1 MVDVECRIF
10 TLPMAKLTEPNQQK
24 EMGFFDHIE
33 ALRWHIMRAAIVVV
47 AAAMF
52 AFTQKKLVFDY
63 LLFGPTRADFP
74 TNRFFCWLEQQGSFF
89 NGLCIR
95 DAKFVFIN
103 TDITG
108 QFMLHIQMALYVGAI
123 AAFPYVF
130 WEVWRFVKPAL
141 HEREIRNTRGI
152 VFVTSLLF
160 TIGCLFGYFIITPF
174 SLNFLIQ
181 YQATEI
187 VQNMISID
195 SYIGLLITM
204 TIPTG
209 ILFEL
214 PMLVFLLT
222 KLGVL
227 TPEFMRNGRK
237 LAYVIILV
245 IVAIITPQGDITSLL
260 LISTPIFI
268 LYELSIGIS
277 ARVHKQ
283 IVQEE
288 QF

>member
-1 MVDVECRIF
+1 MGKINDS
-10 TLPMAKLTEPNQQK
+10 TKKK
-24 EMGFFDHIE
+24 EMGFFDHVE
-33 ALRWHIMRAAIVVV
+33 ALRWHIMRSAIAVV
-47 AAAMF
+47 ALSF
-52 AFTQKKLVFDY
+52 IAFTQKKFIFDF

-74 TNRFFCWLEQQGSFF
+74 TNRLFCWLDAQATYFQ
-89 NGLCIR
+89 GLCIK
-95 DAKFVFIN
+95 DAKFIFIN

-108 QFMLHIQMALYVGAI
+108 QFMLHIQMSLYVGAI
-123 AAFPYVF
+123 AAFPYIF

-152 VFVTSLLF
+152 VFITSLLF
-160 TIGCLFGYFIITPF
+160 TIGCLFGYFVIAPF

-181 YQATEI
+181 YQATAI
-187 VQNMISID
+187 VQNMIDIN

-222 KLGVL
+222 KLGIL

-237 LAYVIILV
+237 AAYVAILIV
-245 IVAIITPQGDITSLL
+245 VAIITPQGDVTSLL
-260 LISTPIFI
+260 LISTPILI

-277 ARVHKQ
+277 NRVYKQ
-283 IVQEE
+283 LVKEE
-288 QF
+288 EF

>member
-1 MVDVECRIF
+1 
-10 TLPMAKLTEPNQQK
+10 MANIQESSTKK
-24 EMGFFDHIE
+24 EMGFFDHVD
-33 ALRWHIMRAAIVVV
+33 ALRWHIMRSVAVVV
-47 AAAMF
+47 IFSIA
-52 AFTQKKLVFDY
+52 AFTQKKLMFDY

-74 TNRFFCWLEQQGSFF
+74 TNKLFCWIEQNYPFF
-89 NGLCIR
+89 SGLCIK
-95 DAKFVFIN
+95 DAKFTFIN

-108 QFMLHIQMALYVGAI
+108 QFMLHIQMAMYVGGVL
-123 AAFPYVF
+123 AFPYLF
-130 WEVWRFVKPAL
+130 FELWRFVKPAL

-174 SLNFLIQ
+174 CVNFLIQ

-187 VQNMISID
+187 VANMIDIN
-195 SYIGLLITM
+195 SYIGLLISM

-222 KLGVL
+222 KLGII
-227 TPEFMRNGRK
+227 TPNFMRKGRK
-237 LAYVIILV
+237 AAYVIILI

-260 LISTPIFI
+260 LISAPIFI
-268 LYELSIGIS
+268 LYELSIGVS

-283 IVQEE
+283 MVKDE
-288 QF
+288 F

>member
-1 MVDVECRIF
+1 MGNINDSKE
-10 TLPMAKLTEPNQQK
+10 KK

-33 ALRWHIMRAAIVVV
+33 ALRWHIMRSAIAVV
-47 AAAMF
+47 ALALF
-52 AFTQKKLVFDY
+52 AFTQKKFIFDY

-74 TNRFFCWLEQQGSFF
+74 TNELFCWLDAQSTFF
-89 NGLCIR
+89 QGLCIK

-103 TDITG
+103 IDITG
-108 QFMLHIQMALYVGAI
+108 QFMLHIQMSLYVGAV
-123 AAFPYVF
+123 AAFPYIF

-152 VFVTSLLF
+152 VFITSLLF
-160 TIGCLFGYFIITPF
+160 TIGCLFGYFIIAPF

-181 YQATEI
+181 YQATAI
-187 VQNMISID
+187 VQNMIDIN

-214 PMLVFLLT
+214 PMLVYLLT
-222 KLGVL
+222 KLGIL
-227 TPEFMRNGRK
+227 TPDFMRKGRK
-237 LAYVIILV
+237 AAYVAILIV
-245 IVAIITPQGDITSLL
+245 VAIITPQGDVTSLL

-277 ARVHKQ
+277 NRVYKQ
-283 IVQEE
+283 QVKEE
-288 QF
+288 EF

>member
-1 MVDVECRIF
+1 MGKINDS
-10 TLPMAKLTEPNQQK
+10 TQKK

-33 ALRWHIMRAAIVVV
+33 ALRWHIMRSAIAVV
-47 AAAMF
+47 ALSF
-52 AFTQKKLVFDY
+52 IAFTQKKFIFDF

-74 TNRFFCWLEQQGSFF
+74 TNRLFCWLDAQATYFQ
-89 NGLCIR
+89 GLCIK
-95 DAKFVFIN
+95 DAKFIFIN

-108 QFMLHIQMALYVGAI
+108 QFMLHIQMSLYVGAI
-123 AAFPYVF
+123 AAFPYIF

-152 VFVTSLLF
+152 VFITSLLF
-160 TIGCLFGYFIITPF
+160 TIGCLFGYFVIAPF

-181 YQATEI
+181 YQATAI
-187 VQNMISID
+187 VQNMIDIN

-222 KLGVL
+222 KLGIL
-227 TPEFMRNGRK
+227 TPDFMRNGRK
-237 LAYVIILV
+237 AAYVAILIV
-245 IVAIITPQGDITSLL
+245 VAIITPQGDVTSLL
-260 LISTPIFI
+260 LISTPILI

-277 ARVHKQ
+277 NRVYKQ
-283 IVQEE
+283 LVKEE
-288 QF
+288 EF

>member
-1 MVDVECRIF
+1 MGKINDS
-10 TLPMAKLTEPNQQK
+10 TQKK
-24 EMGFFDHIE
+24 EMGFFDHVE
-33 ALRWHIMRAAIVVV
+33 ALRWHIMRSAIAVV
-47 AAAMF
+47 ALSF
-52 AFTQKKLVFDY
+52 IAFTQKKFIFDF

-74 TNRFFCWLEQQGSFF
+74 TNRLFCWLDAQATYFQ
-89 NGLCIR
+89 GLCIK
-95 DAKFVFIN
+95 DAKFIFIN

-108 QFMLHIQMALYVGAI
+108 QFMLHIQMSLYVGAI
-123 AAFPYVF
+123 AAFPYIF

-152 VFVTSLLF
+152 VFITSLLF
-160 TIGCLFGYFIITPF
+160 TIGCLFGYFVIAPF

-181 YQATEI
+181 YQATAI
-187 VQNMISID
+187 VQNMIDIN

-222 KLGVL
+222 KLGIL
-227 TPEFMRNGRK
+227 TPDFMRNGRK
-237 LAYVIILV
+237 AAYVAILIV
-245 IVAIITPQGDITSLL
+245 VAIITPQGDVTSLL
-260 LISTPIFI
+260 LISTPILI

-277 ARVHKQ
+277 NRVYKQ
-283 IVQEE
+283 LVKEE
-288 QF
+288 EF

>member
-1 MVDVECRIF
+1 MGKINDS
-10 TLPMAKLTEPNQQK
+10 TQKK
-24 EMGFFDHIE
+24 EMGFFDHVE
-33 ALRWHIMRAAIVVV
+33 ALRWHIMRSAIAVV
-47 AAAMF
+47 ALSF
-52 AFTQKKLVFDY
+52 IAFTQKKFIFDF

-74 TNRFFCWLEQQGSFF
+74 TNRLFCWLDSQATYFQ
-89 NGLCIR
+89 GLCIK
-95 DAKFVFIN
+95 DAKFIFIN

-108 QFMLHIQMALYVGAI
+108 QFMLHIQMSLYVGAI
-123 AAFPYVF
+123 AAFPYIF

-152 VFVTSLLF
+152 VFITSLLF
-160 TIGCLFGYFIITPF
+160 TIGCLFGYFVIAPF

-181 YQATEI
+181 YQATAI
-187 VQNMISID
+187 VQNMIDIN

-222 KLGVL
+222 KLGIL
-227 TPEFMRNGRK
+227 TPDFMRNGRK
-237 LAYVIILV
+237 AAYVAILIV
-245 IVAIITPQGDITSLL
+245 VAIITPQGDVTSLL
-260 LISTPIFI
+260 LISTPILI

-277 ARVHKQ
+277 NRVYKQ
-283 IVQEE
+283 LVKEE
-288 QF
+288 EF

>member
-1 MVDVECRIF
+1 
-10 TLPMAKLTEPNQQK
+10 
-24 EMGFFDHIE
+24 MGFFDHLE
-33 ALRWHIMRAAIVVV
+33 ALRWHIMRSAIAVV
-47 AAAMF
+47 AGALI
-52 AFTQKKLVFDY
+52 AFTQKKFMFDY

-74 TNRFFCWLEQQGSFF
+74 TNKLFCWLDAHSTFF
-89 NGLCIR
+89 QGLCIQ

-108 QFMLHIQMALYVGAI
+108 QFMLHIQMAMYVGGV
-123 AAFPYVF
+123 AAFPYIF
-130 WEVWRFVKPAL
+130 WEVWSFVKPAL

-160 TIGCLFGYFIITPF
+160 TIGCLFGYFIIAPF
-174 SLNFLIQ
+174 SINFLIQ
-181 YQATEI
+181 YQATSI
-187 VQNMISID
+187 VQNMIDIN

-222 KLGVL
+222 KLGIL
-227 TPEFMRNGRK
+227 TPQFMRSGRK
-237 LAYVIILV
+237 ISYVVILIV
-245 IVAIITPQGDITSLL
+245 VAIITPQGDITSLM

-268 LYELSIGIS
+268 LYELSINIS
-277 ARVHKQ
+277 NRVYKQ
-283 IVQEE
+283 RVKEE
-288 QF
+288 EF

>member
-1 MVDVECRIF
+1 MGKINDS
-10 TLPMAKLTEPNQQK
+10 TQKK
-24 EMGFFDHIE
+24 EMGFFDHVE
-33 ALRWHIMRAAIVVV
+33 ALRWHIMRSAIAVV
-47 AAAMF
+47 ALSF
-52 AFTQKKLVFDY
+52 IAFTQKKFIFDF

-74 TNRFFCWLEQQGSFF
+74 TNRIFCWLK
-89 NGLCIR
+89 
-95 DAKFVFIN
+95 DAKFIFIN

-108 QFMLHIQMALYVGAI
+108 QFMLHIQMSLYVGAI
-123 AAFPYVF
+123 AAFPYIF

-152 VFVTSLLF
+152 VFITSLLF
-160 TIGCLFGYFIITPF
+160 TIGCLFGYFVIAPF

-181 YQATEI
+181 YQATAI
-187 VQNMISID
+187 VQNMIDIN

-222 KLGVL
+222 KLGIL
-227 TPEFMRNGRK
+227 TPDFMRNGRK
-237 LAYVIILV
+237 AAYVAILIV
-245 IVAIITPQGDITSLL
+245 VAIITPQGDVTSLL
-260 LISTPIFI
+260 LISTPILI

-277 ARVHKQ
+277 NRVYKQ
-283 IVQEE
+283 LVKEE
-288 QF
+288 EF